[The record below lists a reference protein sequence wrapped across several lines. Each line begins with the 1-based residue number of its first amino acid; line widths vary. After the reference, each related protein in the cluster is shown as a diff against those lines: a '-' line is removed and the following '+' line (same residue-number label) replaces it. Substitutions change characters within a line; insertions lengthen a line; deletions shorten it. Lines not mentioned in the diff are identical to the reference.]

1 MDSASEHSAL
11 SLGSAVAPPQPNGV
25 ARALGLLALLV
36 ALGLAPLFV
45 LRWRARALDARE
57 SFAHVFAAEQL
68 PPGWSFGAA
77 HALADGVR
85 IVELK
90 REPAIPLEP
99 GTSTRPGLAEP
110 VELDELAQ
118 ANETSASKPS
128 VDASAEPSGAELAA
142 EPSADP
148 LPIELLL
155 VQCDDA
161 QQLAS
166 WFPARPPPLG
176 MGMGPGMGPGM
187 GDGQAAPQSARAPSS
202 SASQPASQPA
212 TEPSTQPASAAT
224 SQPASAPIE
233 AVAKTPEPAKAGPP
247 LRFTL
252 ATGDLEWGAWR
263 AAYVLERWVPQSD
276 PLRESLRVNLSHAGR
291 YAMLRANWAPG
302 AKAVP
307 AELVRLLEQLELR
320 AGPKAEQGAAGAAS
334 PP

>member
-1 MDSASEHSAL
+1 MDSAGEHSAPE
-11 SLGSAVAPPQPNGV
+11 LGSAVAARPQPNGV
-25 ARALGLLALLV
+25 ARALGLLALLL

-57 SFAHVFAAEQL
+57 SFAQVFAAEQL
-68 PPGWSFGAA
+68 PPGWSFGTA

-90 REPAIPLEP
+90 REPAIPLEL
-99 GTSTRPGLAEP
+99 GTPTHAELAESS
-110 VELDELAQ
+110 ELAQ
-118 ANETSASKPS
+118 PNGAPASPDTTEADEQQSA
-128 VDASAEPSGAELAA
+128 AELAVDT
-142 EPSADP
+142 SADP
-148 LPIELLL
+148 IPVELLL
-155 VQCDDA
+155 VQCDGA

-187 GDGQAAPQSARAPSS
+187 GAEQVAQQRARAPSS
-202 SASQPASQPA
+202 SASQPASQPTTA
-212 TEPSTQPASAAT
+212 PS
-224 SQPASAPIE
+224 SQPASAPIDAAAE
-233 AVAKTPEPAKAGPP
+233 RPEPAKEAQP

-263 AAYVLERWVPQSD
+263 AAYVLERWVPHTD
-276 PLRESLRVNLSHAGR
+276 PVRESLRLNLSHAGR

-320 AGPKAEQGAAGAAS
+320 AGPNAAVQTTRS
-334 PP
+334 ED